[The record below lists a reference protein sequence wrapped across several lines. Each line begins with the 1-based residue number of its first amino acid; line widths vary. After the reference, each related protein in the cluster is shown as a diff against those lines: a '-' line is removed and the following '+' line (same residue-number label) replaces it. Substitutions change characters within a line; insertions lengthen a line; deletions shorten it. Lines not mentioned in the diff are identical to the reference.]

1 MCKKYSDEL
10 LFNHGIYIQPVN
22 YPTVPRGSE
31 CLRVVVTP
39 RHNVNDMISLAA
51 SLDKVMRTGSKSNS
65 TKPEDE
71 IDLNDLA
78 KFESS
83 GSDELVDS
91 VDNVSSV

>member
-1 MCKKYSDEL
+1 M
-10 LFNHGIYIQPVN
+10 
-22 YPTVPRGSE
+22 
-31 CLRVVVTP
+31 
-39 RHNVNDMISLAA
+39 NDMISLAA

-91 VDNVSSV
+91 VDSVDNISLSLIHI